1 MDCIGHEVVKIQTQ
15 LSDFNFTFI
24 ILYITTVWSE
34 ASSPLPGRSPSLK
47 ISTMSLNSFQIH
59 RFSNRISGTQWVHIL
74 KWYIFVRNTFNSTFP
89 SDGTVKLWTYFLLS
103 CFIKYEHSNPR
114 WRILQKHM
122 DKTIYK
128 ECSFRSWFHLAKEA
142 VWFCQDLS
150 SKSLR
155 RVSRS

>member
-1 MDCIGHEVVKIQTQ
+1 MGSAELDTTEQ
-15 LSDFNFTFI
+15 LSLHFYTFVYYWQFDQRQVPF
-24 ILYITTVWSE
+24 LSG
-34 ASSPLPGRSPSLK
+34 LSPSLK
-47 ISTMSLNSFQIH
+47 ISIVSLNSFQLQ
-59 RFSNRISGTQWVHIL
+59 RLSNWISGTQWVHIL

-89 SDGTVKLWTYFLLS
+89 SNGTVKLWTYFLLS

-114 WRILQKHM
+114 WHILQKHM

-150 SKSLR
+150 SNSLR